1 MKKNIFPALLLFI
14 VALVSVGLIF
24 VFNESYQVHTDT
36 IAQVLYWSSKVFS
49 LLTLVF
55 IGMFFYQKVEVANTI
70 ILGRLTILWQFIP
83 LIMRFMLRDNAES
96 ANVILP
102 TIIFVIALLG
112 YIAIFFLLIES
123 NKRIKEKMPELEG
136 KIKPIADSES
146 YYDENNN
153 FVGANVEKEDEDE

>member
-83 LIMRFMLRDNAES
+83 LIMRFMLKDNAES

>member
-36 IAQVLYWSSKVFS
+36 LPQILYWSSKVFS

-55 IGMFFYQKVEVANTI
+55 IGMFFYQEVEVANTI

-96 ANVILP
+96 ENVILP

-136 KIKPIADSES
+136 KVKPIADSES

-153 FVGANVEKEDEDE
+153 FVGANVRKEDKDE